1 MHSPRRANRESRTAR
16 SDAPL
21 AGRVDN
27 CGVTAA
33 PLGRRD
39 WPILSHGHAPDRA
52 ELRFAARGKRPD
64 AVTRP
69 LDPACVAIR
78 GSTRLVVSLR
88 PGAAPAAVSVRWRFA
103 AATTVPRALSALRS
117 AETRSPGEAS
127 HKKEG
132 AHPSAPKFPET
143 T

>member
-1 MHSPRRANRESRTAR
+1 VESRRRRSGGGTGRFYPTATPR
-16 SDAPL
+16 TAL
-21 AGRVDN
+21 N
-27 CGVTAA
+27 CGS
-33 PLGRRD
+33 PPG
-39 WPILSHGHAPDRA
+39 
-52 ELRFAARGKRPD
+52 GKRPD

-78 GSTRLVVSLR
+78 GSTRLVASLR
-88 PGAAPAAVSVRWRFA
+88 PGAAPAAVSVRWRFT

-117 AETRSPGEAS
+117 AETRSPGGAS